1 MTRVNE
7 PVAVWTALDGR
18 PERLV
23 WRTTRF
29 VVSDVPTRL
38 GVLPD
43 VVLEFVTHPPEP
55 STAWRFQGTADDGDT
70 HVFDIRLDA
79 RRGQWE
85 LVNTWE

>member
-7 PVAVWTALDGR
+7 PVTVWTAVDGR

-23 WRTTRF
+23 WRTMRF
-29 VVSDVPTRL
+29 QVSDTPTRL

-55 STAWRFQGTADDGDT
+55 SMSWRFQGTAADGDT
-70 HVFDIRLDA
+70 RVFDIRLDP

-85 LVNTWE
+85 LVSFWE